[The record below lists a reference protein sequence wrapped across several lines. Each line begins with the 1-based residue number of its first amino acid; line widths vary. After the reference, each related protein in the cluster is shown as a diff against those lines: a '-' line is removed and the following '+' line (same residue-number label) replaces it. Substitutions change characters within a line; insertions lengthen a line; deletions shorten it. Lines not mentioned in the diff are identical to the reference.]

1 MDILKIAKNLNEM
14 SKDYQIAKL
23 QDYRVEINNLAHPG
37 TYNIFSKRSIIFKD
51 NYAYHSG
58 GRKEMQV
65 NIGFEPDR
73 EEFRAGFAFSIEP
86 SRSLTEPV
94 EIFEPKIKRF
104 NEFLEKNYDKYSDLM
119 MFNHD
124 GDSIRSENYPI
135 EQIGD
140 NLVDIGMFIFFGKFY
155 NKKASDNLSEKE
167 YDHILELLSEM
178 LEIYFYVE
186 TGDSQYL

>member
-1 MDILKIAKNLNEM
+1 MNISKIADNLNEK
-14 SKDYQIAKL
+14 SKDYQIAQL
-23 QDYRVEINNLAHPG
+23 QNYRVEINKLSQPY
-37 TYNIFSKRSIIFKD
+37 TYDIFSNKSIKYKD

-94 EIFEPKIKRF
+94 EIFKPKIKRF
-104 NEFLEKNYDKYSDLM
+104 NEFLDKNYDKYSDLM
-119 MFNHD
+119 MFYHD
-124 GDSIRSENYPI
+124 DVPKRSENYQI

-140 NLVDIGMFIFFGKFY
+140 NLIERGNFIFFGEFY
-155 NKKASDNLSEKE
+155 DKKAGDNLTEKE
-167 YDHILELLSEM
+167 YRHILKLMSQM

-186 TGDSQYL
+186 TGDKQYL

>member
-1 MDILKIAKNLNEM
+1 
-14 SKDYQIAKL
+14 
-23 QDYRVEINNLAHPG
+23 
-37 TYNIFSKRSIIFKD
+37 
-51 NYAYHSG
+51 
-58 GRKEMQV
+58 MQV

>member
-1 MDILKIAKNLNEM
+1 MNILKISKNLNEK
-14 SKDYQIAKL
+14 SKDYQIGQL
-23 QDYRVEINNLAHPG
+23 QNYRVEINNLTRPG
-37 TYNIFSKRSIIFKD
+37 TYDIFSKRSIKFKN

-73 EEFRAGFAFSIEP
+73 EEFRAGFVFSIEP

-104 NEFLEKNYDKYSDLM
+104 NEFLEKNYDKYSDLIM
-119 MFNHD
+119 YYHD
-124 GDSIRSENYPI
+124 AVPKRSDNYPI

-140 NLVDIGMFIFFGKFY
+140 NLIERGMFIFFGKFY
-155 NKKASDNLSEKE
+155 DKKAGDNLTDKE
-167 YDHILELLSEM
+167 YDHVLELLSQM

-186 TGDSQYL
+186 TGDEKHL

>member
-1 MDILKIAKNLNEM
+1 MNISKIADNLNEK
-14 SKDYQIAKL
+14 SKDYQIAQL
-23 QDYRVEINNLAHPG
+23 QNYRVEINKLSQPY
-37 TYNIFSKRSIIFKD
+37 TYDIFSNKSIKYKD

-94 EIFEPKIKRF
+94 EIFKPKIKRF
-104 NEFLEKNYDKYSDLM
+104 NEFLDKNYDKYSDLM
-119 MFNHD
+119 MFYHD
-124 GDSIRSENYPI
+124 DVPKRSENYQI

-140 NLVDIGMFIFFGKFY
+140 NLIERGNFIFFGEFY
-155 NKKASDNLSEKE
+155 DKKAGDNLTEKE
-167 YDHILELLSEM
+167 YRHILKLLSQM

-186 TGDSQYL
+186 TGDKKYL

>member
-1 MDILKIAKNLNEM
+1 MDILKIAKNLNEK
-14 SKDYQIAKL
+14 SKDYQIGQL
-23 QDYRVEINNLAHPG
+23 QNYRVEINNLSKPY
-37 TYNIFSKRSIIFKD
+37 TNNIFSNKSIKYKN

-104 NEFLEKNYDKYSDLM
+104 NEFLEKIM
-119 MFNHD
+119 I
-124 GDSIRSENYPI
+124 SI
-135 EQIGD
+135 
-140 NLVDIGMFIFFGKFY
+140 
-155 NKKASDNLSEKE
+155 A
-167 YDHILELLSEM
+167 
-178 LEIYFYVE
+178 
-186 TGDSQYL
+186 T

>member
-1 MDILKIAKNLNEM
+1 MNISKIADNLNEK
-14 SKDYQIAKL
+14 SKDYQIAQL
-23 QDYRVEINNLAHPG
+23 QNYRVEINKLSQPY
-37 TYNIFSKRSIIFKD
+37 TYDIFSNKSIKYKD

-58 GRKEMQV
+58 GRKEMQI

-94 EIFEPKIKRF
+94 EIFKPKIKRF
-104 NEFLEKNYDKYSDLM
+104 NEFLDKNYDKYSDLM
-119 MFNHD
+119 MFYHD
-124 GDSIRSENYPI
+124 DVPKRSENYQI

-140 NLVDIGMFIFFGKFY
+140 NLIERGNFIFFGEFY
-155 NKKASDNLSEKE
+155 DKKAGDNLTEKE
-167 YDHILELLSEM
+167 YRHILKLLSQM

-186 TGDSQYL
+186 TGDKQYL